1 MMANRKHIAVIDP
14 AAHTAELESFNRLTA
29 KHEHIFSYHLPQLM
43 GLDSLENIGTK
54 IDIIIILGQF
64 LFGT

>member
-1 MMANRKHIAVIDP
+1 MANRKHIAVIDP

-43 GLDSLENIGTK
+43 GLDSLENIGT
-54 IDIIIILGQF
+54 
-64 LFGT
+64 